1 MSTIQTYAYEAQTPE
16 GHPLRGTLEAPDGQ
30 QARDMLT
37 SAGLRVIDLTL
48 SPAPRPAKPSP
59 IRGDDLLIFNQH
71 LTQLTASGMPV
82 ESSLRLIAQDMKR
95 GRLARSIEALADD
108 LEQGKPLAQAFE
120 THRGQFP
127 PLYAQLVDAG
137 IRSNNLP
144 GMLMNLGRH
153 YEMVNRLRTT
163 LLQALTYPTIVL
175 VMLPM
180 TCVFLLFLIFPQV
193 EIALREMNVIIDG
206 YRTGR
211 SPVTQFM
218 LHTASVSVW
227 ISLIVSVILLGLI
240 SLCLLAQT
248 LPAGNWLTG
257 TVLMRLPLIGPLL
270 RHNAYARWCN
280 ALLLGI
286 ESGLPMP
293 QATELAGQA
302 VGFKSLAED
311 GQALTTQ
318 ITLGES
324 ADPKLSSR
332 RWFLPPSIR
341 AMIAYAHDRQTLPQ
355 ALESLTATHQQ
366 VALARLVMLQSI
378 LSPIL
383 TILVSLLILM
393 CLLGITFTFRHIL
406 IWTL

>member
-1 MSTIQTYAYEAQTPE
+1 MSTIQTYAYEAQTAE
-16 GHPLRGTLEAPDGQ
+16 GHPLRGTLEATDGQ
-30 QARDMLT
+30 QARNMLT
-37 SAGLRVIDLTL
+37 SAGLRVIDI
-48 SPAPRPAKPSP
+48 SPRPVPKPAKPSP

-95 GRLARSIEALADD
+95 GRLARSIEALAND
-108 LEQGKPLAQAFE
+108 LDQGKPLAQAFE

-144 GMLMNLGRH
+144 GMLVNLGRH
-153 YEMVNRLRTT
+153 YEMVNRLWTT
-163 LLQALTYPTIVL
+163 MLQALTYPTIVL
-175 VMLPM
+175 VMLMM
-180 TCVFLLFLIFPQV
+180 TCVFLLFFIFPQV
-193 EIALREMNVIIDG
+193 ELALRELNVIIDAYG
-206 YRTGR
+206 
-211 SPVTQFM
+211 VTRNQVPRFM

-227 ISLIVSVILLGLI
+227 ISLIVSIILLGLI
-240 SLCLLAQT
+240 GLCLFAQA
-248 LPAGNWLTG
+248 LGHGNWLAAN
-257 TVLMRLPLIGPLL
+257 VLLRLPLIGPLL

-293 QATELAGQA
+293 NATELAGQA
-302 VGFKSLAED
+302 VGLKPLVED
-311 GQALTTQ
+311 GPALTTQ
-318 ITLGES
+318 ITQGES
-324 ADPKLSSR
+324 ADPALRSR

-355 ALESLTATHQQ
+355 TLEALTTTHQQ
-366 VALARLVMLQSI
+366 VALARLAMLQSI

-383 TILVSLLILM
+383 TILVSLLIVM
-393 CLLGITFTFRHIL
+393 CLLGITITFRHVMMFVL
-406 IWTL
+406 